1 MKLKK
6 ILLLILTFSLCL
18 GAASCNVD
26 SENESE
32 TPNAGAYEKMLDAAR
47 KNGDTDKYTF
57 VEGTQTDITSMN
69 ISGLTG
75 VFVLRDSSYNTVYV
89 YNFSNSVDATAY
101 MDKMKSQNYMGV
113 DVVLVDNAVILGH
126 SSMVAFVKSCE
137 VYEEPPKLD
146 WCVYKD
152 SRDVSGRET
161 VTIKMTVRDYGEVTI
176 LLDATTAP
184 VTVANF
190 KKLVSEGFYDGLTFH
205 RVIKNFM
212 IQGGDPEANGT
223 GGSDEEIFGEFS
235 SNGHENDIL
244 HLRGVISM
252 ARSGKPNSASSQ
264 FFICNADAPHLDGSY
279 AAFGYVI
286 SGMNVIDAITKD
298 TAKYGDSNGGI
309 ANKALQAVIEK
320 IEITE

>member
-1 MKLKK
+1 MKFKK
-6 ILLLILTFSLCL
+6 ILLFMLILTLCL
-18 GAASCNVD
+18 GAVSCDVESKN
-26 SENESE
+26 ENE
-32 TPNAGAYEKMLDAAR
+32 TPKTDSYEKMLDAAR

-69 ISGLTG
+69 ISGLTD
-75 VFVLRDSSYNTVYV
+75 VFVLRDSSYNTAYV
-89 YNFSNSVDATAY
+89 YNFSSSVDATAY

-152 SRDVSGRET
+152 SRDVSERET
-161 VTIKMTVRDYGEVTI
+161 VTVKMTVRDYGEVTI

-190 KKLVSEGFYDGLTFH
+190 TKLVSEGFYNGLTFH

-212 IQGGDPEANGT
+212 IQGGDPSADGT

-235 SNGHENDIL
+235 SNGHPNDIK
-244 HLRGVISM
+244 HIRGVISM
-252 ARSGKPNSASSQ
+252 ARANDPNSASSQ

-279 AAFGYVI
+279 ASFGYVI
-286 SGMNVIDAITKD
+286 EGMSVIDAVTRD
-298 TAKYGDSNGGI
+298 TAKYGDGNGGI
-309 ANKALQAVIEK
+309 ADKSLQAVIEK
-320 IEITE
+320 IEIVG

>member
-26 SENESE
+26 SENE

-126 SSMVAFVKSCE
+126 SNMVAFVKSCE

-152 SRDVSGRET
+152 SRDVSERET
-161 VTIKMTVRDYGEVTI
+161 VTVKMTVRDYGEVTI

-190 KKLVSEGFYDGLTFH
+190 TKLVSEGFYTGLTFH

-235 SNGHENDIL
+235 SNGHPNDIL

-264 FFICNADAPHLDGSY
+264 FFICNADAPHLNGSY

-320 IEITE
+320 IEIME